1 MSPNEPMTTLKGTE
15 DRTRYNAVRAASGLT
30 LLAAIWLFVSPWVY
44 GAALNLNA
52 WNAWIVGAVMIL
64 LACIRLGNP
73 ASMPGL
79 SWFNACLA
87 VWAFFSPWIYGFTG
101 NTGRFI
107 NSLCVGVV
115 VFVLAIISARSTART
130 NIEQRPVRHGI

>member
-1 MSPNEPMTTLKGTE
+1 
-15 DRTRYNAVRAASGLT
+15 
-30 LLAAIWLFVSPWVY
+30 
-44 GAALNLNA
+44 
-52 WNAWIVGAVMIL
+52 
-64 LACIRLGNP
+64 
-73 ASMPGL
+73 MPGL

-130 NIEQRPVRHGI
+130 DIEQRPVRHGI

>member
-15 DRTRYNAVRAASGLT
+15 NRTRYNAVRTASGLT

-44 GAALNLNA
+44 GAAPIPNA

-64 LACIRLGNP
+64 LACIPLGNP

-87 VWAFFSPWIYGFTG
+87 VWTFFSPWIYGFT
-101 NTGRFI
+101 TDRGRFI

-115 VFVLAIISARSTART
+115 VFVLAIISAKSTART
-130 NIEQRPVRHGI
+130 DVEQRPVRHGV